1 MNYHTISQIINMRY
15 TAAYL
20 LAILGSNASPDVAD
34 IAKILGSVGI
44 ECDEKRAQQ
53 VIDACKGQNVNEI
66 IANGMAKMDVALANT
81 ATGNSAG
88 QQNIPITVPS
98 TRSRSSSSSTN
109 SYGCDCDCSDFS
121 PVSSYCLYSSIYFLF
136 TSHRDTYL
144 INGTLTIS
152 NKIRNRQE
160 LQVIILHFI
169 FCCTLPKI
177 KYRLI
182 LSSDF
187 YNLYTFRKQKS
198 QILTKHENNF

>member
-1 MNYHTISQIINMRY
+1 MRY

-44 ECDEKRAQQ
+44 ECDEKHAQQ

-81 ATGNSAG
+81 AAGNSAG

-109 SYGCDCDCSDFS
+109 SYGCDCDCDCSDFS
-121 PVSSYCLYSSIYFLF
+121 PVSSYCLYSLIYFLF
-136 TSHRDTYL
+136 ISHRDTYL

-152 NKIRNRQE
+152 NKIRNRQ
-160 LQVIILHFI
+160 
-169 FCCTLPKI
+169 
-177 KYRLI
+177 
-182 LSSDF
+182 
-187 YNLYTFRKQKS
+187 
-198 QILTKHENNF
+198 